1 VLQLLYAQTAPA
13 TGTGSPM
20 SMMPLMMMMVVLVG
34 VMYFLQIRPQQKRD
48 RERNELLASLAKGDR
63 VVTTGGICGTIVSV
77 NDSHVVLKVD
87 DNCKVEFIR
96 QAVAYKVTGAGDA
109 K

>member
-1 VLQLLYAQTAPA
+1 VLQLLYAQAAPA
-13 TGTGSPM
+13 PGAGGAM
-20 SMMPLMMMMVVLVG
+20 SMMPLMAMMVVLVG

-48 RERNELLASLAKGDR
+48 RERNDLLASLAKGDR

-96 QAVAYKVTGAGDA
+96 QAVAYKVTGTGDA

>member
-1 VLQLLYAQTAPA
+1 MLQLLYAQAAPA
-13 TGTGSPM
+13 GGAGGAM
-20 SMMPLMMMMVVLVG
+20 SMTPLFLMMAVLIG

-48 RERNELLASLAKGDR
+48 KERNDLLASLAKGDR
-63 VVTTGGICGTIVSV
+63 VVTTGGICGTIVNVSE
-77 NDSHVVLKVD
+77 SHVVLKVD
-87 DNCKVEFIR
+87 DNCKIEFIR